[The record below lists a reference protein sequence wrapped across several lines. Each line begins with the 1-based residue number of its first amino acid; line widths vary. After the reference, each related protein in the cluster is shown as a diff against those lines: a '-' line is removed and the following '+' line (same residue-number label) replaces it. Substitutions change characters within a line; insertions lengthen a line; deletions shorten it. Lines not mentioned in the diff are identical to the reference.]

1 MPAHSLYGSL
11 SVPSY
16 GQQNSHFQG
25 EPEIRLWEEDAWNEE
40 TPLVGGQTSRILMD
54 VPSSPKSRSRQEH
67 FKNMIKSAL
76 EGVKNMSSTSK
87 RREDALQ
94 NWPNDVTVV
103 ISTDGNQTP
112 VFHMKI
118 DSVSVR

>member
-1 MPAHSLYGSL
+1 MPVNSLYGSL
-11 SVPSY
+11 SAPSY
-16 GQQNSHFQG
+16 RQQNSYFQG

-40 TPLVGGQTSRILMD
+40 TPLVGGQSSRIMMD
-54 VPSSPKSRSRQEH
+54 VPSSPKSRSRQEN
-67 FKNMIKSAL
+67 FKNMLKSAL
-76 EGVKNMSSTSK
+76 EGMKSMSSTTK
-87 RREDALQ
+87 RREDVQQ